1 METYTYASKIGD
13 INIFIVDEK
22 LVCLTKANDSK
33 YKNKQF
39 DRISDIVRQLDS
51 YFDGRLYKFDI
62 PYILSGS
69 KFQNDVLTEISKI
82 KYGEIITYKEL
93 AIRSG
98 YPKAY
103 RAVGSVCKNNKL
115 PIIIPC
121 HRVVRSDGKI
131 GEYLLGKEIKK
142 MLLDMESDNNI
153 Y

>member
-1 METYTYASKIGD
+1 METYTYASKIGN
-13 INIFIVDEK
+13 INISIYNEN
-22 LVCLTKANDSK
+22 LVSISQANDSK
-33 YKNKQF
+33 YKNKQI
-39 DRISDIVRQLDS
+39 DRNSEIVRQLDS

-62 PYILSGS
+62 PYILTGS
-69 KFQNDVLTEISKI
+69 KFQNDVLNEISKI
-82 KYGEIITYKEL
+82 KYGETITYKEL

-103 RAVGSVCKNNKL
+103 RAVGTVCKNNKL

-142 MLLDMESDNNI
+142 RLLDMESNNNI